1 MNVESIVIVIADW
14 EERSKYMMQIC
25 EEVSKLKKIPL
36 EVRKEDYEFLVNYGE
51 KDEFG
56 GVDIP
61 QSFIRLKNGTV
72 KHIMTKIPDDER
84 GMPNIK
90 AGIKEFLEK
99 IEKEG

>member
-14 EERSKYMMQIC
+14 EERSKYMMKIC
-25 EEVSKLKKIPL
+25 EEVSKLKNIPL
-36 EVRKEDYEFLVNYGE
+36 EVRREDYDFLVNYGE

-61 QSFIRLKNGTV
+61 QSFIKLKDGTI
-72 KHIMTKIPDDER
+72 KHVMTKIPDNEK
-84 GMPNIK
+84 GMPDIE
-90 AGIKEFLEK
+90 AGIKELLEK